1 MNKQSFNKLSIWAI
15 VISIIALLICAVT
28 IGLWIFEVAPKSIVT
43 TDAYMGVCV
52 TVLSIIVTI
61 AIGWQIFNVVEV
73 RNTMRYLEERQKD
86 VDELHEK
93 LEKKIIYLEY
103 DFDEMKHHTLHL
115 HAVTLALHVAI
126 EKKYD
131 EACYHF
137 MVALTESIQLKKPL
151 NVNEV
156 LNYFQK
162 YLGFITTTVLLSKEE
177 MRDLRE
183 MDKIIRKSE
192 QYELF
197 GSRYEEI
204 SGKYFAKM
212 IEKNDDFH
220 TNR

>member
-1 MNKQSFNKLSIWAI
+1 M
-15 VISIIALLICAVT
+15 ISIIALLICFVT

-43 TDAYMGVCV
+43 IDAFMGVCA
-52 TVLSIIVTI
+52 TVMSVIVTI

-73 RNTMRYLEERQKD
+73 RNTMRYLEEKQKA

-93 LEKKIIYLEY
+93 LEKKIRYLEY

-115 HAVTLALHVAI
+115 HAVTLALHVGI

-131 EACYHF
+131 EACYHCL
-137 MVALTESIQLKKPL
+137 VVLTESVQLKKPL

-162 YLGFITTTVLLSKEE
+162 YLGFITTTVLMSKDE
-177 MRDLRE
+177 MRELRE
-183 MDKIIRKSE
+183 MDKIIRRSE
-192 QYELF
+192 QYGLF

-204 SGKYFAKM
+204 SGSYFAKM
-212 IEKNDDFH
+212 IEKK
-220 TNR
+220 

>member
-1 MNKQSFNKLSIWAI
+1 MNKQSSNKLANCAI
-15 VISIIALLICAVT
+15 MISIIALLICLVT
-28 IGLWIFEVAPKSIVT
+28 IGLWIYEVAPKSIVT
-43 TDAYMGVCV
+43 IDAFMGVCV
-52 TVLSIIVTI
+52 TVLSIIVAI

-73 RNTMRYLEERQKD
+73 RNTMRFLEEKQKD

-93 LEKKIIYLEY
+93 LEKKIRYLEY
-103 DFDEMKHHTLHL
+103 DFDKMNHHTLHL

-137 MVALTESIQLKKPL
+137 MVALTESVQLKKPL

-162 YLGFITTTVLLSKEE
+162 YLGFITTTVLMSKDEMEE
-177 MRDLRE
+177 FRE
-183 MDKIIRKSE
+183 MDKIIRRSE
-192 QYELF
+192 QYGLF

-204 SGKYFAKM
+204 SGRYFAKM
-212 IEKNDDFH
+212 IEKK
-220 TNR
+220 

>member
-1 MNKQSFNKLSIWAI
+1 MNKQSSHKLAVWGI
-15 VISIIALLICAVT
+15 VISILAVLICLMT
-28 IGLWIFEVAPKSIVT
+28 IGLWIFDVAPKSIVT
-43 TDAYMGVCV
+43 IDAFMGVCA
-52 TVLSIIVTI
+52 TVMSVIVTI

-73 RNTMRYLEERQKD
+73 RNTMRYLEEKQKK

-93 LEKKIIYLEY
+93 LEKKIRYLEY

-137 MVALTESIQLKKPL
+137 MVALTESVQLRKPL

-162 YLGFITTTVLLSKEE
+162 YLGFITTTVLMSKDEIEE
-177 MRDLRE
+177 FRE
-183 MDKIIRKSE
+183 MDKIIRRSE
-192 QYELF
+192 QYGLF

-204 SGKYFAKM
+204 SGNYFAKM
-212 IEKNDDFH
+212 IEKE
-220 TNR
+220 

>member
-1 MNKQSFNKLSIWAI
+1 MNKKSSNKLANYAI
-15 VISIIALLICAVT
+15 VISIIALLICAVI
-28 IGLWIFEVAPKSIVT
+28 IGLWIYEVAPKSIVT
-43 TDAYMGVCV
+43 IDAFMGVCA
-52 TVLSIIVTI
+52 TVMSVIVTI

-73 RNTMRYLEERQKD
+73 RNTMRYLEEKQKK

-93 LEKKIIYLEY
+93 LEKKIRYLEC

-137 MVALTESIQLKKPL
+137 MVALTESVQLRKPL

-162 YLGFITTTVLLSKEE
+162 YLGFITTTVLMSKDEMEE
-177 MRDLRE
+177 FRE
-183 MDKIIRKSE
+183 MDKIIRRSE
-192 QYELF
+192 QYRLF

-204 SGKYFAKM
+204 SGRYFAKM
-212 IEKNDDFH
+212 IEKK
-220 TNR
+220 

>member
-1 MNKQSFNKLSIWAI
+1 M
-15 VISIIALLICAVT
+15 
-28 IGLWIFEVAPKSIVT
+28 APKSIVT

-93 LEKKIIYLEY
+93 LEKKIRYLEY

-115 HAVTLALHVAI
+115 YAVTLALHVAI

-137 MVALTESIQLKKPL
+137 MVALTESVQLKKPL

-197 GSRYEEI
+197 ESRYEEI

-212 IEKNDDFH
+212 IQKNDDFH

>member
-1 MNKQSFNKLSIWAI
+1 MNKQSSNKLAVCGI
-15 VISIIALLICAVT
+15 VISIIALLICFVT

-43 TDAYMGVCV
+43 IDAFMGVCV
-52 TVLSIIVTI
+52 TVMSVIVTI

-73 RNTMRYLEERQKD
+73 RNTMRFLEEKQKK

-93 LEKKIIYLEY
+93 LEKKIRYLEY

-137 MVALTESIQLKKPL
+137 MVALTESVQLRKPL

-162 YLGFITTTVLLSKEE
+162 YLGFITTTVLMSKDEMEE
-177 MRDLRE
+177 FRE
-183 MDKIIRKSE
+183 MDKIIRRSE
-192 QYELF
+192 QYRLF
-197 GSRYEEI
+197 GRRYEEI
-204 SGKYFAKM
+204 SGRYFAKM
-212 IEKNDDFH
+212 IEKK
-220 TNR
+220 

>member
-1 MNKQSFNKLSIWAI
+1 MNKQSSDKLSIWAI

-93 LEKKIIYLEY
+93 LEKKIRYLEY

-137 MVALTESIQLKKPL
+137 MVALTESVQLKKPL

>member
-1 MNKQSFNKLSIWAI
+1 MNKQSFNKLAVCAI
-15 VISIIALLICAVT
+15 VISIIALLICFVT
-28 IGLWIFEVAPKSIVT
+28 IGLWIFEVVPKSIVT
-43 TDAYMGVCV
+43 IDAFMGVCA
-52 TVLSIIVTI
+52 TVMSVIVTI

-73 RNTMRYLEERQKD
+73 RNTMRYLEDKQKK

-93 LEKKIIYLEY
+93 LEKKIRYLEY

-137 MVALTESIQLKKPL
+137 MVALTESVQLKKPL

-162 YLGFITTTVLLSKEE
+162 YLGFITTTVLMSKDEMEE
-177 MRDLRE
+177 FRE
-183 MDKIIRKSE
+183 MDKIIRRSE
-192 QYELF
+192 QYRLF

-204 SGKYFAKM
+204 SGRYFAKM
-212 IEKNDDFH
+212 IEKK
-220 TNR
+220 

>member
-1 MNKQSFNKLSIWAI
+1 MNKQSFNKLAVWGI
-15 VISIIALLICAVT
+15 VISIIALLICLMT

-43 TDAYMGVCV
+43 IDAFMGVCV

-61 AIGWQIFNVVEV
+61 AVGWQIFNVVEV
-73 RNTMRYLEERQKD
+73 RNTMRFLEEKQKD

-93 LEKKIIYLEY
+93 LEKKIRYLEY
-103 DFDEMKHHTLHL
+103 DFDKMNHHTLHL
-115 HAVTLALHVAI
+115 HSVTLALHVAI

-137 MVALTESIQLKKPL
+137 MVALTESVQLKKPL

-162 YLGFITTTVLLSKEE
+162 YLGFITTTVLMSKEDMNE
-177 MRDLRE
+177 LRE
-183 MDKIIRKSE
+183 MDKIIRRSE
-192 QYELF
+192 QYGLF

-204 SGKYFAKM
+204 SGNYFAKM
-212 IEKNDDFH
+212 IEKK
-220 TNR
+220 

>member
-1 MNKQSFNKLSIWAI
+1 MNKQSSNKLAVWGI
-15 VISIIALLICAVT
+15 VISILALLICLMT

-43 TDAYMGVCV
+43 IDAYMGVCA
-52 TVLSIIVTI
+52 TVMSVIVTI

-73 RNTMRYLEERQKD
+73 RNTMRYLEEKQKK

-93 LEKKIIYLEY
+93 LEKKIRYLEY
-103 DFDEMKHHTLHL
+103 DFDEKKHHTLHL

-137 MVALTESIQLKKPL
+137 MVALTESVQLKKPL

-162 YLGFITTTVLLSKEE
+162 YLGFITTTVLMSKDEMEE
-177 MRDLRE
+177 FRE
-183 MDKIIRKSE
+183 MDKIIRRSE
-192 QYELF
+192 QYRLF
-197 GSRYEEI
+197 ITER
-204 SGKYFAKM
+204 
-212 IEKNDDFH
+212 
-220 TNR
+220 

>member
-1 MNKQSFNKLSIWAI
+1 MNKQSSNKLVNCAI

-28 IGLWIFEVAPKSIVT
+28 IGLWIYEVAPKSIVT
-43 TDAYMGVCV
+43 IDAFMGVCA
-52 TVLSIIVTI
+52 TVMSVIVTI

-73 RNTMRYLEERQKD
+73 RNTMRYLEEKQKK

-93 LEKKIIYLEY
+93 LEKKIRYLEY

-137 MVALTESIQLKKPL
+137 MVALTESVQLKKPI

-162 YLGFITTTVLLSKEE
+162 YLGFITTTVVMSKDEMEE
-177 MRDLRE
+177 FRE
-183 MDKIIRKSE
+183 MDKIIRRSE
-192 QYELF
+192 QYRLF

-204 SGKYFAKM
+204 SGRYFAKM
-212 IEKNDDFH
+212 IEKK
-220 TNR
+220 

>member
-1 MNKQSFNKLSIWAI
+1 MNKQSFNKLAVCAI
-15 VISIIALLICAVT
+15 VISIIALLVCFVT

-43 TDAYMGVCV
+43 IDAFMGVCV

-73 RNTMRYLEERQKD
+73 RNTMRYLEEKQKA

-93 LEKKIIYLEY
+93 LEKKIRYLEY

-137 MVALTESIQLKKPL
+137 MVALTESVQLRKPL

-162 YLGFITTTVLLSKEE
+162 YLGFITTTVLMSKDEMEE
-177 MRDLRE
+177 FRE
-183 MDKIIRKSE
+183 MDKIIRRSE
-192 QYELF
+192 QYRLF

-204 SGKYFAKM
+204 SGRYFAKM
-212 IEKNDDFH
+212 IEKK
-220 TNR
+220 

>member
-1 MNKQSFNKLSIWAI
+1 MNKKSFNKLAVCAI
-15 VISIIALLICAVT
+15 VISIIALLICFVT

-43 TDAYMGVCV
+43 IDAYMGVCA
-52 TVLSIIVTI
+52 TVMSVIVTI

-73 RNTMRYLEERQKD
+73 RNTMRYLEEKQKK

-93 LEKKIIYLEY
+93 LEKKIRYLEY

-137 MVALTESIQLKKPL
+137 MVALTESVQLRKPL

-162 YLGFITTTVLLSKEE
+162 YLGFITTTVLMSKDEMEE
-177 MRDLRE
+177 FRE
-183 MDKIIRKSE
+183 MDKIIRRSE
-192 QYELF
+192 QYRLF

-204 SGKYFAKM
+204 SGRYFAKM
-212 IEKNDDFH
+212 IEKK
-220 TNR
+220 

>member
-1 MNKQSFNKLSIWAI
+1 MNKQSSNKLVNCAI

-28 IGLWIFEVAPKSIVT
+28 IGLWIYEVAPKSIVT
-43 TDAYMGVCV
+43 IDAFMGVCA
-52 TVLSIIVTI
+52 TVMSVIVTI

-73 RNTMRYLEERQKD
+73 RNTMRYLEEKQKE

-93 LEKKIIYLEY
+93 LEKKIRYLEY
-103 DFDEMKHHTLHL
+103 DFDEMNHHTLHL

-137 MVALTESIQLKKPL
+137 MVALTESVQLKKPL

-162 YLGFITTTVLLSKEE
+162 YLGFITTTVVMSKDEMEE
-177 MRDLRE
+177 FRE
-183 MDKIIRKSE
+183 MDKIIRRSE
-192 QYELF
+192 QYGLF

-204 SGKYFAKM
+204 SGNYFAKM
-212 IEKNDDFH
+212 IEK
-220 TNR
+220 

>member
-1 MNKQSFNKLSIWAI
+1 MNKQSSNKLAVCGI
-15 VISIIALLICAVT
+15 VASIIALLICLVT

-43 TDAYMGVCV
+43 IDAFMGVCV

-73 RNTMRYLEERQKD
+73 RNTMRYLEEKQKE

-93 LEKKIIYLEY
+93 LEKKIRCLEY
-103 DFDEMKHHTLHL
+103 DFDEMNHHTLHL
-115 HAVTLALHVAI
+115 HAVTLALHVGI

-131 EACYHF
+131 EACYHCL
-137 MVALTESIQLKKPL
+137 VALTESVQLKKPL

-162 YLGFITTTVLLSKEE
+162 YLGFITTTVLMSKDE
-177 MRDLRE
+177 MKEFRE
-183 MDKIIRKSE
+183 MDKIIRNSE
-192 QYELF
+192 YYKWF

-204 SGKYFAKM
+204 SDNYFAKM
-212 IEKNDDFH
+212 IEQN
-220 TNR
+220 

>member
-1 MNKQSFNKLSIWAI
+1 MNKQSSNKLAVCGI
-15 VISIIALLICAVT
+15 VISIIALFICFVT

-43 TDAYMGVCV
+43 IDAFMGVCA
-52 TVLSIIVTI
+52 TVMSIIVTI

-73 RNTMRYLEERQKD
+73 RNTMRYLEEQQKK

-93 LEKKIIYLEY
+93 LEKKIRYLEY

-137 MVALTESIQLKKPL
+137 MVALTESVQLKKPL

-162 YLGFITTTVLLSKEE
+162 YLGFITTPVLISKEE
-177 MRDLRE
+177 MKEFRE

-192 QYELF
+192 HYKWF

-204 SGKYFAKM
+204 SGNYFAKM
-212 IEKNDDFH
+212 IEKE
-220 TNR
+220 

>member
-1 MNKQSFNKLSIWAI
+1 MNKQSSDKLAVCGI
-15 VISIIALLICAVT
+15 VISIIALLICFVT

-43 TDAYMGVCV
+43 IDAFMGVCA
-52 TVLSIIVTI
+52 TVMSVIVTI

-93 LEKKIIYLEY
+93 LEKKIGYLEY
-103 DFDEMKHHTLHL
+103 DFDKMNHHTLHL

-137 MVALTESIQLKKPL
+137 MVALTESVQLKKPL

-162 YLGFITTTVLLSKEE
+162 YLGFITTTVLMSKDE
-177 MRDLRE
+177 MRELRE
-183 MDKIIRKSE
+183 MDKIIRNSE
-192 QYELF
+192 HYKWF
-197 GSRYEEI
+197 GNRYEEI
-204 SGKYFAKM
+204 SGNYFAKM
-212 IEKNDDFH
+212 IEKK
-220 TNR
+220 

>member
-1 MNKQSFNKLSIWAI
+1 MNKQSSNKLAVWGI
-15 VISIIALLICAVT
+15 VISILALLICLMT

-43 TDAYMGVCV
+43 IDAYMGVCA
-52 TVLSIIVTI
+52 TVMSVIVTI

-73 RNTMRYLEERQKD
+73 RNTMRYLEEKQKK

-93 LEKKIIYLEY
+93 LEKKIRYLEY

-137 MVALTESIQLKKPL
+137 MVALTESVQLKKPL

-162 YLGFITTTVLLSKEE
+162 YLGFITTTVLMSKDEMEE
-177 MRDLRE
+177 FRE
-183 MDKIIRKSE
+183 MDKIIRRSE
-192 QYELF
+192 QYRLF
-197 GSRYEEI
+197 ITER
-204 SGKYFAKM
+204 
-212 IEKNDDFH
+212 
-220 TNR
+220 

>member
-93 LEKKIIYLEY
+93 LEKKIRYLEY

-137 MVALTESIQLKKPL
+137 MVALTESVQLKKPL

-197 GSRYEEI
+197 ESRYEEI

-212 IEKNDDFH
+212 IQKNDDFH

>member
-1 MNKQSFNKLSIWAI
+1 MNKQSSNKLAVCGI
-15 VISIIALLICAVT
+15 VTSIIALLICLVT
-28 IGLWIFEVAPKSIVT
+28 IGLWIFDVAPKSIVT
-43 TDAYMGVCV
+43 IDAFMGVCA
-52 TVLSIIVTI
+52 TVMSIIVTI

-73 RNTMRYLEERQKD
+73 RNTMRYLEEKQKK

-93 LEKKIIYLEY
+93 LEKKIRYLEY

-137 MVALTESIQLKKPL
+137 MVALTESVQLRKPL

-162 YLGFITTTVLLSKEE
+162 YLGFITTTVLISKDEMEE
-177 MRDLRE
+177 FRE
-183 MDKIIRKSE
+183 MDKIIRRSE
-192 QYELF
+192 QYRLF

-204 SGKYFAKM
+204 SGRYFAKM
-212 IEKNDDFH
+212 IEKK
-220 TNR
+220 

>member
-1 MNKQSFNKLSIWAI
+1 MNKKSSNKLANCAI
-15 VISIIALLICAVT
+15 VISIIALLICFVT

-43 TDAYMGVCV
+43 IDAYMGVCA
-52 TVLSIIVTI
+52 TVMSVIVTI

-73 RNTMRYLEERQKD
+73 RNTMRYLEEKQKK

-93 LEKKIIYLEY
+93 LEKKIRYLEY

-131 EACYHF
+131 EACYHCF
-137 MVALTESIQLKKPL
+137 VALTESVQLRKPL

-156 LNYFQK
+156 LNHFQK
-162 YLGFITTTVLLSKEE
+162 YLGFITTTVLMSKDE
-177 MRDLRE
+177 MREIRE
-183 MDKIIRKSE
+183 MDKIIRRSE
-192 QYELF
+192 QYGVF

-204 SGKYFAKM
+204 SGNYFAKM
-212 IEKNDDFH
+212 IEKE
-220 TNR
+220 

>member
-1 MNKQSFNKLSIWAI
+1 MNKQSSNKLAVWGI
-15 VISIIALLICAVT
+15 VISILAVLICLMT

-43 TDAYMGVCV
+43 IDAFMGVCA
-52 TVLSIIVTI
+52 TVMSVIVTI

-73 RNTMRYLEERQKD
+73 RNTMRYLEEKQKK

-93 LEKKIIYLEY
+93 LEKKIRYLEY

-137 MVALTESIQLKKPL
+137 MVALTESVQLRKPL

-162 YLGFITTTVLLSKEE
+162 YLGFITTTVLMSKDEMEE
-177 MRDLRE
+177 FRE
-183 MDKIIRKSE
+183 MDKIIRRSE
-192 QYELF
+192 QYGLF

-204 SGKYFAKM
+204 SGNYFAKM
-212 IEKNDDFH
+212 IEKE
-220 TNR
+220 

>member
-1 MNKQSFNKLSIWAI
+1 MNKQPSNKLAIWAI
-15 VISIIALLICAVT
+15 VISIIALLICAIT

-43 TDAYMGVCV
+43 IDAYMGVCA

-73 RNTMRYLEERQKD
+73 RNTMKHLEKRQGD

-93 LEKKIIYLEY
+93 LEKKIRYLEH
-103 DFDEMKHHTLHL
+103 DFDEMTHHTLHL
-115 HAVTLALHVAI
+115 HAVTLALHVGI

-131 EACYHF
+131 EACYHC
-137 MVALTESIQLKKPL
+137 MVALMESIQLKKPL

-162 YLGFITTTVLLSKEE
+162 YLGFITTTILMSKEE
-177 MRDLRE
+177 MRELRD

-204 SGKYFAKM
+204 SCNYFAKM
-212 IEKNDDFH
+212 IEKK
-220 TNR
+220 

>member
-1 MNKQSFNKLSIWAI
+1 MNKQSFNKLAVCAI

-43 TDAYMGVCV
+43 IDAFMGVCA
-52 TVLSIIVTI
+52 TVMSVIVTI

-73 RNTMRYLEERQKD
+73 RNTMRYLEEKQKK

-93 LEKKIIYLEY
+93 LEKKIRYLEC

-137 MVALTESIQLKKPL
+137 MVALTESVQLRKPL

-162 YLGFITTTVLLSKEE
+162 YLGFITTTVLMSKDEMEE
-177 MRDLRE
+177 FRE

-192 QYELF
+192 HYKWF

-204 SGKYFAKM
+204 SGNYFAKM
-212 IEKNDDFH
+212 IEKK
-220 TNR
+220 